1 MATDTSQYFK
11 APDSETVYTSYDS
24 YKQNIGGATPLP
36 QTANI
41 YNQPAAT
48 ATPPPVDTTQPNPAT
63 TNATPYT
70 SQSFYLPETPVA
82 GFDPQTVFNDKG
94 EALSADL
101 YKAQGGAAD
110 FSNVT
115 KVSSIDQ
122 ALAKARLTG
131 NPPQTPAAGAAAVT
145 DLMPNT
151 GNAVNMANIDAQLAA
166 DPNYQQLL
174 ADRTEYTN
182 IVNQSK
188 TLVDTYKQAIT
199 DAGIP
204 GINTDMLNIKN
215 VIDGNEDMIRQ
226 EIQAA
231 GGFATE
237 GQVMAL
243 SIARNKSLTKN
254 YNDLLN
260 TKQMAMDNINTMMG
274 LASQDKQAALSNVL
288 AKLQID
294 EQINSYKDKMVSAAN
309 EAYSK
314 VVTAM
319 GYSGLVQSLQGDPSA
334 ISTVEKSLG
343 MVPGQLQQTA
353 EVEKSQLN
361 AKNAA
366 AAGITTR
373 FTNMGGEFFNT
384 KTGQAYPTPQDFF
397 AAAGVKDFN
406 EAYQKGLVT
415 DLAAAT
421 GGKASD
427 NQVVTAD
434 GRSLL
439 INKLTG
445 ETIRDLGDAY
455 KGTPDDTQKT
465 VDKFNTDVSSWNMES
480 TREQFI
486 RQMQAR
492 YPDIE
497 PSDIERKVYET
508 YPNGYDS

>member
-1 MATDTSQYFK
+1 MPDTSQYFK
-11 APDSETVYTSYDS
+11 APGNETVYTSYDA
-24 YKQNIGGATPLP
+24 YKQNIGGATPLL

-41 YNQPAAT
+41 YSQPAAT

-63 TNATPYT
+63 TTATPYT
-70 SQSFYLPETPVA
+70 SKSFYLPETPVQGYA
-82 GFDPQTVFNDKG
+82 PQTVFNDKG
-94 EALSADL
+94 EGLSADL

-131 NPPQTPAAGAAAVT
+131 NPPETPAAGAAAVT

-151 GNAVNMANIDAQLAA
+151 GNAVNMANIDAQLAQ
-166 DPNYQQLL
+166 DPYYQQWVKDKEEYNSVTNQTKTFVDSYKEFMSEYDIPELN
-174 ADRTEYTN
+174 TE
-182 IVNQSK
+182 
-188 TLVDTYKQAIT
+188 
-199 DAGIP
+199 
-204 GINTDMLNIKN
+204 MLNIKN
-215 VIDGNEDMIRQ
+215 VIDGNEDMVRL
-226 EIQAA
+226 EVQAA
-231 GGFATE
+231 NGFATE
-237 GQVMAL
+237 GQITAMTN
-243 SIARNKSLTKN
+243 ARNKSLIKN
-254 YNDLLN
+254 YNDLVARKESAMEMVN
-260 TKQMAMDNINTMMG
+260 NMMKFTAMDREYATNAI
-274 LASQDKQAALSNVL
+274 LQ
-288 AKLQID
+288 KLNFD
-294 EQINSYKDKMVSAAN
+294 EKMIEFRDKMVSAAN

-343 MVPGQLQQTA
+343 MQPGQLQQTA

-427 NQVVTAD
+427 NQVITAN
-434 GRSLL
+434 GRQLL
-439 INKLTG
+439 INKATG
-445 ETIRDLGDAY
+445 QIIQDLGDAY
-455 KGTPDDTQKT
+455 KGTGTTPEQT
-465 VDKFNTDVSSWNMES
+465 VVNKFNTDVSSWNMES

-486 RQMQAR
+486 RQMQTR